1 MARQFDAFP
10 LFDDKGEVKRLIDS
24 LIQAR
29 DPEVT
34 IDSMRKL
41 DFSYIFTLSKRER
54 CEEVELTRSE
64 IEDSWDWRR
73 GNGKRSKILLL
84 NFKSPCL
91 PYIELAIEFLRSRIS
106 RADSGSQKIHRPRP
120 DDWTTRLSL
129 HILRH
134 PVLIVSDFLCLVS
147 PSQIWGRGCL

>member
-1 MARQFDAFP
+1 MARQFDGFP
-10 LFDDKGEVKRLIDS
+10 FFDDKGEVKRLIDS

-54 CEEVELTRSE
+54 SEEVELTRSE

-73 GNGKRSKILLL
+73 GNIDSTLRKKIE
-84 NFKSPCL
+84 NT
-91 PYIELAIEFLRSRIS
+91 IAEL
-106 RADSGSQKIHRPRP
+106 
-120 DDWTTRLSL
+120 
-129 HILRH
+129 
-134 PVLIVSDFLCLVS
+134 
-147 PSQIWGRGCL
+147 

>member
-73 GNGKRSKILLL
+73 GNIDSTLRKKIQ
-84 NFKSPCL
+84 NT
-91 PYIELAIEFLRSRIS
+91 IAEL
-106 RADSGSQKIHRPRP
+106 
-120 DDWTTRLSL
+120 
-129 HILRH
+129 
-134 PVLIVSDFLCLVS
+134 
-147 PSQIWGRGCL
+147 